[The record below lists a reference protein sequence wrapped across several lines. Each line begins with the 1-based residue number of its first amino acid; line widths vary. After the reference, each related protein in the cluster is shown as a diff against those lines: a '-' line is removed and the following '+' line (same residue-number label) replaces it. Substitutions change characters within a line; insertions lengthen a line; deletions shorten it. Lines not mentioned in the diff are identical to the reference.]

1 MTTSET
7 LAGMLCTICA
17 GIPAAA
23 PFLEALPRPMRESR
37 PTPLRTLP
45 VCRWLDP
52 GVAPRP
58 AQAAAPLVQALIEGH
73 AGLDWRQT
81 YSAADFGPA
90 FLERYGWSELAGERG
105 PIASAS
111 VAMGFLLLGP
121 EIEYPAHAHEA
132 AELYLPLAG
141 TALWQKGDAPFA
153 PVAPG
158 QPIVHDP
165 WVPHAMRTGQ
175 EALIA
180 AYLWRGGDLQAKSVI
195 LG

>member
-7 LAGMLCTICA
+7 LAGMLTICA

-23 PFLEALPRPMRESR
+23 PVLESLPRPMRESR

-58 AQAAAPLVQALIEGH
+58 AQAVAPLVQALIEGH

-111 VAMGFLLLGP
+111 VPKSSIPPTPMRRPNSTCRSPAPRSGRRAMRPSRPLRRASRSCTTLGCP
-121 EIEYPAHAHEA
+121 TPC
-132 AELYLPLAG
+132 
-141 TALWQKGDAPFA
+141 
-153 PVAPG
+153 APG
-158 QPIVHDP
+158 
-165 WVPHAMRTGQ
+165 R
-175 EALIA
+175 
-180 AYLWRGGDLQAKSVI
+180 RR
-195 LG
+195 